1 MNPPESGGRQRE
13 PYTLINEP
21 HSKSIPCSAKEPP
34 TTRGR
39 PQRSTIN
46 PHKDVNMKFIKQFSM
61 SFLAVAAFAASA
73 ATSQPINAATAV
85 ISLDTT
91 YLTAN
96 AYTVG
101 ALGSSTYNAATGT
114 LTDPLQGI
122 SILSNPGALSI
133 DFSDT
138 SGLSLKKGLTTVKLT
153 DFTFDIAS
161 NSLFGTV
168 TSGIFVNLPNIS
180 MLTATS
186 VRGDFGGSDALNSI
200 TTSSTPRALN
210 FLATGFVLSESFKT
224 LLTENGVDPTQ
235 MEFVAS
241 IVKSV
246 AVGAVPEPTTYALM
260 GLGLVGIAFAARR
273 KQA

>member
-1 MNPPESGGRQRE
+1 
-13 PYTLINEP
+13 
-21 HSKSIPCSAKEPP
+21 
-34 TTRGR
+34 
-39 PQRSTIN
+39 
-46 PHKDVNMKFIKQFSM
+46 MKFIKQFSM

-73 ATSQPINAATAV
+73 ATSQPFTAATA
-85 ISLDTT
+85 IIKLDTS
-91 YLTAN
+91 YLNAN
-96 AYTVG
+96 SYTVG
-101 ALGSSTYNAATGT
+101 ALGASTYNAATGT
-114 LTDPLQGI
+114 LTDPLQGV

-224 LLTENGVDPTQ
+224 LLTENGVDPTS
-235 MEFVAS
+235 MAFVAS

-246 AVGAVPEPTTYALM
+246 AIGTGAVPEPTTYALM